1 MLSHKFCWLPVAA
14 LLCLLA
20 TVPAQGADGGK
31 TREVSIPGTGLA
43 LRVPLG
49 VAVSPEKP
57 AQPGGVTL
65 FVAVETIQS
74 FPRNGVVG
82 RADVLAQRA
91 ALAKGQAEVA
101 DGWEETGLSE
111 VMSLPTGGYAVIYPW
126 YRPFEFCALEFTMNA
141 AFFVGNR
148 RVTLQYRASPA
159 VITRENPTYFSH
171 EVSKKDCETD
181 TIWKYLEEQ
190 DDPMQRFHEA
200 LKAGR
205 LGPAATAWYADF
217 TAILASLHRK
227 IPRGKQRGQPL
238 TKDKRTENH
247 CPTNGWGRLLTVVAH
262 PHVTLQ
268 FYS

>member
-20 TVPAQGADGGK
+20 TIPAQGAGGGK
-31 TREVSIPGTGLA
+31 AREVSIPGTGLA

-65 FVAVETIQS
+65 FVVVETIQS

-101 DGWEETGLSE
+101 EGWEETGLSE
-111 VMSLPTGGYAVIYPW
+111 VVSLPTGGYAVIYPW
-126 YRPFEFCALEFTMNA
+126 YSQFEICALEFTMNA

-148 RVTLQYRASPA
+148 RVTIRYSASPA
-159 VITRENPTYFSH
+159 VITRENPTYFTH
-171 EVSKKDCETD
+171 DVAGFDCDTD
-181 TIWKYLEEQ
+181 TIWNHRGQ

-205 LGPAATAWYADF
+205 LGPAATAWYSDF
-217 TAILASLHRK
+217 TAMLASLHRK
-227 IPRGKQRGQPL
+227 IPRGK
-238 TKDKRTENH
+238 
-247 CPTNGWGRLLTVVAH
+247 
-262 PHVTLQ
+262 
-268 FYS
+268 

>member
-20 TVPAQGADGGK
+20 TVPAQGAGGGN

-43 LRVPLG
+43 LRVPRG

-57 AQPGGVTL
+57 AQPSGATL

-74 FPRNGVVG
+74 FPRNGVVV

-91 ALAKGQAEVA
+91 ALAKGEAMVA
-101 DGWEETGLSE
+101 DNWEEDGLTDI
-111 VMSLPTGGYAVIYPW
+111 VSLPTGGYAVIYPW

-141 AFFVGNR
+141 AFFVNNR

-159 VITRENPTYFSH
+159 VITRENPTYFTH
-171 EVSKKDCETD
+171 EGAKNDCDTG
-181 TIWKYLEEQ
+181 TIWNHSEQ
-190 DDPMQRFHEA
+190 DEPMQRFHEA

-217 TAILASLHRK
+217 KAMLASLHRK
-227 IPRGKQRGQPL
+227 IPRGKQRGRPL

-247 CPTNGWGRLLTVVAH
+247 CPTNGW
-262 PHVTLQ
+262 
-268 FYS
+268 S

>member
-1 MLSHKFCWLPVAA
+1 VAA

-171 EVSKKDCETD
+171 KVSKKDCETD
-181 TIWKYLEEQ
+181 TIWKYLE
-190 DDPMQRFHEA
+190 
-200 LKAGR
+200 
-205 LGPAATAWYADF
+205 
-217 TAILASLHRK
+217 
-227 IPRGKQRGQPL
+227 
-238 TKDKRTENH
+238 
-247 CPTNGWGRLLTVVAH
+247 
-262 PHVTLQ
+262 
-268 FYS
+268 